1 MFFNKKVM
9 ILENASIT
17 LAHFFIVLE
26 INFKSYMQRIAGY
39 KTSDITIYHSIII
52 SKA

>member
-1 MFFNKKVM
+1 M

-17 LAHFFIVLE
+17 LAHSFIFLE
-26 INFKSYMQRIAGY
+26 INFKSYMRRRAGY